1 MGAVVFFAFILF
13 VMGGVTAYMGDRLGS
28 YIGKKRHSTFGLRPR
43 HTAMLWTVVS
53 GGAIAVGTLGLFLAL
68 NRTFST
74 ALVRGPQ
81 LLETNRMLDKQ
92 NRTLTK
98 HNLATERQAQ
108 ADSRRAGEA
117 QKRAKDAQAQAD
129 QAQTALG
136 QVRSALGQVR
146 SALGQ
151 AQSNLAQ
158 SKNTLAQ
165 RQAAL
170 MGAENQLSAARGNLT
185 GTREQLA
192 WAQKQVRTARLG
204 VKNAQRQYQLAG
216 REVLKVTKN
225 VLALG
230 IEQDTL
236 LIKQDKLH
244 AENDALVHRNQAQQS
259 LLIASQGHPLIFRRE
274 EEVGRTVVSAGQPPE
289 ALRRELA
296 VFLDQV
302 ELTARQRGAGDLD
315 NSPAVVI
322 PAPGAGADSS
332 AEARE
337 AVLDALSQSIA
348 AQGSDQPSVVVVA
361 GARYNTF
368 KGEPVKLDLKP
379 YANVVVFSQGTIIAV
394 GALDGD
400 QPDDVIL
407 KRLQAFL
414 TSQVRTVALER
425 GIIPVRDPQ
434 SGEPLVGQP
443 IDTPTA
449 LALVKQIQQAGR
461 DAHIIAAAAANTYSA
476 DLLRLDLRVTPA
488 PGLPRTRAARQ

>member
-13 VMGGVTAYMGDRLGS
+13 VMGGITAYMGDRLGS

-53 GGAIAVGTLGLFLAL
+53 GGVIAVGTLGLFLAL

-81 LLETNRMLDKQ
+81 LLETNSLLDRQ
-92 NRTLTK
+92 NRNLTK
-98 HNLATERQAQ
+98 RNLATEQQAQ
-108 ADSRRAGEA
+108 EDSRRAGQA
-117 QKRAKDAQAQAD
+117 QKQAADAQAQAA
-129 QAQTALG
+129 QAHA
-136 QVRSALGQVR
+136 ALGQVR

-151 AQSNLAQ
+151 AHSTLVQSQ
-158 SKNTLAQ
+158 KTLAQ

-170 MGAENQLSAARGNLT
+170 TSAKERLLAAQNDLGSTSAELAR
-185 GTREQLA
+185 
-192 WAQKQVRTARLG
+192 AQQQVRVARLG
-204 VKNAQRQYQLAG
+204 VKEAQKQYQLAG
-216 REVLKVTKN
+216 VQVLRANKN

-236 LIKQDKLH
+236 RT
-244 AENDALVHRNQAQQS
+244 ENAALVRRNQAQQS
-259 LLIASQGHPLIFRRE
+259 LLLASQGHPLIFRRE
-274 EEVGRTVVSAGQPPE
+274 EELGRTVVSAGQPP
-289 ALRRELA
+289 ASLRRELA

-302 ELTARQRGAGDLD
+302 ELIARQRGAGDQD
-315 NSPAVVI
+315 NSPAVI
-322 PAPGAGADSS
+322 ISAPGEGADSG

-337 AVLDALSQSIA
+337 AVLDALSESIA
-348 AQGSDQPSVVVVA
+348 AQGGGQPSVVVVA
-361 GARYNTF
+361 NARYNTF
-368 KGEPVKLDLKP
+368 KGESVKLDLKP
-379 YANVVVFSQGTIIAV
+379 YANDLVFPKGTVIAIEAV
-394 GALDGD
+394 DGT

-414 TSQVRTVALER
+414 TGQVRAAARER
-425 GIIPVRDPQ
+425 GIIPVTDPQ

-449 LALVKQIQQAGR
+449 LALVKQIQQAGP
-461 DAHIIAAAAANTYSA
+461 DAHVTAAAAADTYSA

-488 PGLPRTRAARQ
+488 PGLPRASAARQ